1 MSSRWFIEGY
11 IYQRERLHRVA
22 IESSPFVIGR
32 SAEAALAIRHEGI
45 SRSHCILDIRGDTLW
60 VSDNG
65 STNGTRVNHD
75 LIARPRELLHGDVI
89 RLASTELR
97 VIEVRDT
104 VEADDDAT
112 TFAALDALEERLPSG
127 IRELDELLAQSQVR
141 TEFQAIFSTRGELMA
156 HEALGRGAHL
166 NLAESPWKLFQI
178 AESVDKEVAL
188 SELFRV
194 QAVRDARRRNAN
206 HPLFL
211 NTHPSELRDIE
222 RLLCSL
228 EELRAV
234 EPDLHMVLEVHE
246 DGVSDLGKLREVK
259 AFLAGKKMDFA
270 YDDFGAGQSRLL
282 ELIEVPPSV
291 VKFDI
296 SLIRGIDTA
305 PKIKRDMIESLVR
318 LVANIGVRALA
329 EGVETE
335 AELAV
340 CEALGFEL
348 IQGYLMGR
356 PTADLQTQPSTAAG

>member
-22 IESSPFVIGR
+22 IDASPFFIGR
-32 SAEAALAIRHEGI
+32 SADASLAIRHEGI
-45 SRSHCILDIRGDTLW
+45 SRKHCAL
-60 VSDNG
+60 
-65 STNGTRVNHD
+65 
-75 LIARPRELLHGDVI
+75 
-89 RLASTELR
+89 
-97 VIEVRDT
+97 EVRDQA
-104 VEADDDAT
+104 ESDDDAT
-112 TFAALDALEERLPSG
+112 TFASADALEERLPSG
-127 IRELDELLAQSQVR
+127 IRELDEMLRLGQVR
-141 TEFQAIFSTRGELMA
+141 TDFQAIFSTRGVLEA

-194 QAVRDARRRNAN
+194 QAVRDARRQNAD
-206 HPLFL
+206 HPLFM
-211 NTHPSELRDIE
+211 NTHPPELRDIE
-222 RLLCSL
+222 HLLRSL
-228 EELRAV
+228 EDLRSI
-234 EPDLHMVLEVHE
+234 EPDLHMVLEIHE

-259 AFLAGKKMDFA
+259 DFLASKSMDFA

-282 ELIEVPPSV
+282 ELTEIPPSV

-296 SLIRGIDTA
+296 GLIRGIDQA

-318 LVANIGVRALA
+318 LVADINVRALA

-340 CEALGFEL
+340 CESMGFEL

-356 PTADLQTQPSTAAG
+356 PTADLQSEPSNKA